1 MILTCPQCSTRYQ
14 TDAAKFAPSG
24 RTVRC
29 AKCGQ
34 VWHQDAPAAEPDPA
48 SDVFVAEAPPEPVV
62 APPVMPAPAPVE
74 VAVARPAAYAPNPV
88 MSRERAVPAAPRA
101 PSNLPMR
108 LAVGAGWLGLVAI
121 VLLIGWSALRFRQQ
135 IATVWPQSASLYS
148 AVGLKAN
155 ASGIN
160 IEDVAYHRGLEDGQS
175 VLSVTG
181 VLTNTSTRELPVP
194 QLRIALIDDDRR
206 ELYHWSFVPGVLTL
220 KPGQTTKFLTRLSNP
235 PAAASHFELRFAKA
249 GE

>member
-1 MILTCPQCSTRYQ
+1 
-14 TDAAKFAPSG
+14 
-24 RTVRC
+24 
-29 AKCGQ
+29 
-34 VWHQDAPAAEPDPA
+34 
-48 SDVFVAEAPPEPVV
+48 
-62 APPVMPAPAPVE
+62 
-74 VAVARPAAYAPNPV
+74 
-88 MSRERAVPAAPRA
+88 
-101 PSNLPMR
+101 MR

-160 IEDVAYHRGLEDGQS
+160 IEDVAYHRGFEGGQS

-181 VLTNTSTRELPVP
+181 MLTNTSAREMPVP
-194 QLRIALIDDDRR
+194 QLRVALIDDDRR
-206 ELYHWSFVPGVLTL
+206 ELYHWNFVPGVMTL
-220 KPGQTTKFLTRLSNP
+220 KPGQATKFFTRLSNP
-235 PAAASHFELRFAKA
+235 PVAASHFELRFAKA

>member
-1 MILTCPQCSTRYQ
+1 M
-14 TDAAKFAPSG
+14 
-24 RTVRC
+24 
-29 AKCGQ
+29 
-34 VWHQDAPAAEPDPA
+34 
-48 SDVFVAEAPPEPVV
+48 
-62 APPVMPAPAPVE
+62 
-74 VAVARPAAYAPNPV
+74 AYAPNPV
-88 MSRERAVPAAPRA
+88 ISREHVQAAPRM

-160 IEDVAYHRGLEDGQS
+160 IEDVAYHRGFEGGQS

-181 VLTNTSTRELPVP
+181 MLTNTSAREMPVP
-194 QLRIALIDDDRR
+194 QLRVALIDDDRR
-206 ELYHWSFVPGVLTL
+206 ELYHWNFVPGVMTL
-220 KPGQTTKFLTRLSNP
+220 RPGQATKFFTRLSNP
-235 PAAASHFELRFAKA
+235 PVAASHFELRFAKA

>member
-1 MILTCPQCSTRYQ
+1 MILTCPQCATRYQ

-24 RTVRC
+24 RKVRC
-29 AKCGQ
+29 AKCGH
-34 VWHQDAPAAEPDPA
+34 VWHQDAPAPEPEPV
-48 SDVFVAEAPPEPVV
+48 SDVFVADTPPEPI
-62 APPVMPAPAPVE
+62 ATPPVPPAPVD
-74 VAVARPAAYAPNPV
+74 VAVARPVAYAPNPV
-88 MSRERAVPAAPRA
+88 ISREAVVPPAPRL

-108 LAVGAGWLGLVAI
+108 LAVGAGWLALVAI
-121 VLLIGWSALRFRQQ
+121 ILLIGWSALRFRQQ

-148 AVGLKAN
+148 AVGLRAN

-160 IEDVAYHRGLEDGQS
+160 IEDVAYHRGFEDGQS

-181 VLTNTSTRELPVP
+181 MLTNTSTRELPVP
-194 QLRIALIDDDRR
+194 QLRVALIDDDRR
-206 ELYHWSFVPGVLTL
+206 ELYHWSFVPGAMTL